1 MEVNSNMKTFISFI
15 CEDETTAIKN
25 LKALDGWFG
34 IERISRIMG
43 NELLVEV
50 TKAHHINAGLKEIRN
65 KLVFPARV
73 DMFDAYP
80 DGSRYWYG
88 LC

>member
-1 MEVNSNMKTFISFI
+1 MKTFISMV
-15 CEDETTAIKN
+15 CADEETATKN
-25 LKALDGWFG
+25 LKALDGRFG
-34 IERISRIMG
+34 IGCISRIMG
-43 NELLVEV
+43 NELLIEV
-50 TKAHHINAGLKEIRN
+50 TKTNPINAGLKELRN
-65 KLVFPARV
+65 KLAFPARV